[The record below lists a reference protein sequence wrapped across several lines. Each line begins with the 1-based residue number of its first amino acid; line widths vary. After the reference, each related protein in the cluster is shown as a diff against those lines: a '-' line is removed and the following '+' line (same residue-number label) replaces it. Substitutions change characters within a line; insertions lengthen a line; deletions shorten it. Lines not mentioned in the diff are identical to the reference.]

1 MVLSP
6 PQPKL
11 HIGELDTQR
20 STTHFGGNLSKSAL
34 IRQFEEQ
41 CEAERRISMNQLDE
55 TIARDQET
63 FMKKARERGQHER
76 ERELNAVLIQ
86 KECEREAE
94 LEHLRQENE
103 AATQDLCNKL
113 KRNLEQENQVEQRE
127 FAAHMQVRN

>member
-1 MVLSP
+1 
-6 PQPKL
+6 
-11 HIGELDTQR
+11 
-20 STTHFGGNLSKSAL
+20 
-34 IRQFEEQ
+34 
-41 CEAERRISMNQLDE
+41 MNQLDE